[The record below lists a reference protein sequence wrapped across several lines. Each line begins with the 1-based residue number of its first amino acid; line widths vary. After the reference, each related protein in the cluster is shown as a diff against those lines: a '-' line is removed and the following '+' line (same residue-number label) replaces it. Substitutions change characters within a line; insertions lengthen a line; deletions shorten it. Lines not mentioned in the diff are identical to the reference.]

1 MFNLLR
7 LFIFLVVVTMIVGL
21 IILFG
26 LFFLPFLLLG
36 ALLLPFLGRPRVVFR
51 AGTPPSPQPDQAWRP
66 EDDENTPANEAVID
80 VEAVEIPAEKRRISE
95 PED

>member
-1 MFNLLR
+1 MLNLLR
-7 LFIFLVVVTMIVGL
+7 LFILLVVVTVIVGL

-36 ALLLPFLGRPRVVFR
+36 ALLFPFLARPRVVFR
-51 AGTPPSPQPDQAWRP
+51 AGTPPPPRADQTWRP
-66 EDDENTPANEAVID
+66 DNDENTPANEAVID
-80 VEAVEIPAEKRRISE
+80 VEAVEIPAEKRKISE

>member
-1 MFNLLR
+1 MLNLLR
-7 LFIFLVVVTMIVGL
+7 LFIFLAVVTVIVGL

-36 ALLLPFLGRPRVVFR
+36 ALLFPFLSRPRVIFR
-51 AGTPPSPQPDQAWRP
+51 AGTPPPPRPDQTWRT
-66 EDDENTPANEAVID
+66 DDENTPANEAVID
-80 VEAVEIPAEKRRISE
+80 VEAVEIPAEKRSISE